1 MRVMNLSKPLRS
13 VIIILLALPLVVTG
27 LQHVTVSGDTSPL
40 MPRSSSVTTALFTST
55 DAPIPFGQPLPDGTS
70 VYDTASVTGSS
81 TQTPTGTVTYNFFN
95 GTLADCSGS
104 PRTSQTVNML
114 ADGSVP
120 RSAMTGPLEPTTI
133 DYYYSFQA
141 RYSGDNHYSPS
152 ISPCES
158 FAISVGAVGGLIVP
172 VDKLG
177 LLMPYVALGS
187 AILSVLGFAI
197 SSRSHKRKNDDQ

>member
-1 MRVMNLSKPLRS
+1 
-13 VIIILLALPLVVTG
+13 
-27 LQHVTVSGDTSPL
+27 
-40 MPRSSSVTTALFTST
+40 
-55 DAPIPFGQPLPDGTS
+55 
-70 VYDTASVTGSS
+70 
-81 TQTPTGTVTYNFFN
+81 
-95 GTLADCSGS
+95 
-104 PRTSQTVNML
+104 
-114 ADGSVP
+114 
-120 RSAMTGPLEPTTI
+120 MTGPLEPTTI
-133 DYYYSFQA
+133 DYYYSFHA
-141 RYSGDNHYSPS
+141 RYSRDNHYSPS